1 MIIWG
6 YISLAYFLASDLAAP
21 NVGACWSP
29 GTAFQI
35 LAMML
40 VDRVLHFFEL
50 LYKKDCDPHYIC
62 LSLLLILSIPNY
74 FVISNHI

>member
-21 NVGACWSP
+21 NADACWSP
-29 GTAFQI
+29 GTSFQI

-40 VDRVLHFFEL
+40 VDRVG
-50 LYKKDCDPHYIC
+50 
-62 LSLLLILSIPNY
+62 
-74 FVISNHI
+74 